1 MLTTPNQ
8 QFQIEDIHHSES
20 NHKHLPQTTAHL
32 NNVCSL
38 QSEINMENKME
49 IEGKNND
56 EGDEYSVSLEDK
68 NEKNYKNELVCPNL
82 TYSKLEKFIVDFIR
96 TFNPKISME
105 FEDTDSLYC
114 QKLKQLWV
122 SGSRNLLIDGNHII
136 EFDEYFYWHLVLFPG
151 RVIIEFDRIV
161 NKIFKKKFGR
171 RLNLDNDG
179 EPIAVQI
186 TALHKNNNIRSL
198 NQNNLNKLVS
208 IKGIVIRCSDIYPEM
223 KEATFRCIKCIKYVR
238 VEVQHGGINE
248 PSVCPECDSRS
259 SFELVHNECA
269 FIDKQIIKLQE
280 TPEQIPQGETP
291 IHISLIAFDRM
302 VDYVKPGD
310 TIEVVGIYQARAL
323 RVSRGRRIL
332 NAIFDTNIDVI
343 SMTFLHKNSIAN
355 KMGNDVIS
363 EKALFSEMEIRKF
376 KEFSKRNSVI
386 TDLIDI
392 FAGSLWEMNDVKKGL
407 LCQLF
412 GGTPKEFDPAF
423 RGRYRSDLNVLL
435 VGDPSTAKSQLL
447 KCVHKVSPRGLYT
460 SGKGSSAVG
469 LTAYIT
475 KDPESHELVL
485 ESGALV
491 LSDRGICCIDEFDK
505 MNDNAKVILHEVME
519 QQTISIAKAGIVCSL
534 NARTA
539 ILAAAN
545 PIESRYNS
553 KKSIIYNIKLPPA
566 LISRFDLIFLMLDT
580 SEETQ
585 DRRLAKHICELY
597 TTMSYDEKMI
607 VSEREYD
614 QKFLAKYINYARMTC
629 KPKIP
634 EKTEEVLIKGY
645 LEMRSMGASKNIISA
660 TPRHL
665 EAMIRIS
672 ESLAKMRLDR
682 IVEES
687 DAIEAINLV
696 KSATRKAAMDPL
708 TGQIDMNMIATGYSS
723 LHEEKLKIIEEWIK
737 DLMVN

>member
-1 MLTTPNQ
+1 M
-8 QFQIEDIHHSES
+8 
-20 NHKHLPQTTAHL
+20 
-32 NNVCSL
+32 
-38 QSEINMENKME
+38 
-49 IEGKNND
+49 
-56 EGDEYSVSLEDK
+56 
-68 NEKNYKNELVCPNL
+68 
-82 TYSKLEKFIVDFIR
+82 
-96 TFNPKISME
+96 
-105 FEDTDSLYC
+105 
-114 QKLKQLWV
+114 
-122 SGSRNLLIDGNHII
+122 
-136 EFDEYFYWHLVLFPG
+136 
-151 RVIIEFDRIV
+151 
-161 NKIFKKKFGR
+161 
-171 RLNLDNDG
+171 
-179 EPIAVQI
+179 
-186 TALHKNNNIRSL
+186 
-198 NQNNLNKLVS
+198 
-208 IKGIVIRCSDIYPEM
+208 
-223 KEATFRCIKCIKYVR
+223 
-238 VEVQHGGINE
+238 
-248 PSVCPECDSRS
+248 
-259 SFELVHNECA
+259 
-269 FIDKQIIKLQE
+269 
-280 TPEQIPQGETP
+280 
-291 IHISLIAFDRM
+291 
-302 VDYVKPGD
+302 
-310 TIEVVGIYQARAL
+310 
-323 RVSRGRRIL
+323 
-332 NAIFDTNIDVI
+332 
-343 SMTFLHKNSIAN
+343 
-355 KMGNDVIS
+355 
-363 EKALFSEMEIRKF
+363 
-376 KEFSKRNSVI
+376 
-386 TDLIDI
+386 
-392 FAGSLWEMNDVKKGL
+392 
-407 LCQLF
+407 
-412 GGTPKEFDPAF
+412 
-423 RGRYRSDLNVLL
+423 
-435 VGDPSTAKSQLL
+435 
-447 KCVHKVSPRGLYT
+447 
-460 SGKGSSAVG
+460 
-469 LTAYIT
+469 
-475 KDPESHELVL
+475 
-485 ESGALV
+485 